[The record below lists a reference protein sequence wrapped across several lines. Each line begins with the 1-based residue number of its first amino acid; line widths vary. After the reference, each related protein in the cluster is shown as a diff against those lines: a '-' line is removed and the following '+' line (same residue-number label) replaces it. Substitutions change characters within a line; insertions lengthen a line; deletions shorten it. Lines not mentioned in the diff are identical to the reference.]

1 MTKLSLTTLV
11 TCVFI
16 SISIPAYAE
25 DTIDPEQLFNEA
37 MELRN
42 SGEILNSIQTFESLL
57 NQQPGLN
64 RVRLE
69 LAVAYQML
77 RRYEDARDQLYRV
90 LNDPATPDT
99 VRLTI
104 TAYLAQLGAD
114 EKIARQRTSDS
125 FYFSVGVFTD
135 SNVNIAPS
143 DILNLD
149 PGSVERDA
157 TGSTLLLNYSHK
169 SKSSKPLISG
179 DQPVDFAWN
188 SSLTGYSKM
197 HTGAE
202 NDYNLHVLSIKTGP
216 QLQSS
221 KNWSAELN
229 FKLDKIYFDDN
240 PYADYL
246 SLNPKLTL
254 SFDNDLS
261 LSLENA
267 TVIREFSNITESGLE
282 GISKLYGIGVSK
294 IFNAKTTGIDGGVR
308 YHSNGAEDGHLN
320 ANGLEIYLS
329 GYAQAWEHGKT
340 YIKLSSRD
348 YEYKNSEN
356 NVTGSGSSVIRD
368 ETETK
373 ATLGASHRFTSGT
386 LNAWTLNAQ
395 ASYTKNDSN
404 LNDYDYDR
412 SIIEINLSHSF

>member
-1 MTKLSLTTLV
+1 MTKFSLTTLF

-16 SISIPAYAE
+16 GFTLPVYAE
-25 DTIDPEQLFNEA
+25 DATELEQLFNEA

-57 NQQPGLN
+57 NQQPALN

-90 LNDPATPDT
+90 LNDPATPDK

-114 EKIARQRTSDS
+114 EKIANQRTSDS
-125 FYFSVGVFTD
+125 FYFSAGVFTD

-143 DILNLD
+143 DILDLT
-149 PGSVERDA
+149 PGSTEKDA

-169 SKSSKPLISG
+169 SRSSKPFTSG
-179 DQPVDFAWN
+179 NQPVDFAWN
-188 SSLTGYSKM
+188 SSLTGYSKA

-216 QLQSS
+216 QIESS
-221 KNWSAELN
+221 KSWSAEFN

-246 SLNPKLTL
+246 SLNPKLNFI
-254 SFDNDLS
+254 FDNDLS
-261 LSLENA
+261 LSFENA
-267 TVIREFSNITESGLE
+267 STVREFSNSTEAGLE
-282 GISKLYGIGVSK
+282 GISKLYGLGISK
-294 IFNAKTTGIDGGVR
+294 IFNAKTVGINGGVR
-308 YHSNGAEDGHLN
+308 YHSNGAGDGHLN
-320 ANGLEIYLS
+320 SNGLEIYLS
-329 GYAQAWEHGKT
+329 GYVQPWKNGKT
-340 YIKLSSRD
+340 YINLSSRD
-348 YEYKNSEN
+348 YEYQNSEN
-356 NVTGSGSSVIRD
+356 NVTGSGSNVIRD

-386 LNAWTLNAQ
+386 LKDWSLNGQ
-395 ASYTKNDSN
+395 ASYTENDSN
-404 LNDYDYDR
+404 INDYNYDR
-412 SIIEINLSHSF
+412 TIVEINLSHSF